1 MYILDIYAVRLVCL
15 AKLTTVSANA
25 SRSSGVRRSA
35 EKFPP
40 FQPPAV
46 AKAVTFCKALLQVS

>member
-25 SRSSGVRRSA
+25 SRPSGVRRSA

-46 AKAVTFCKALLQVS
+46 TFCKALL